1 MKDNPQFIS
10 KFFPFN
16 KDTFISYPT
25 IVTLFTAILVVGFIG
40 FYQVESAEAQAT
52 ITNSI
57 SEISNGNVTRVVLFA
72 LDAVVRFS
80 PDNQVKPGGVSYEA
94 MTFNGT
100 VPGPWISV
108 NQGDVLEITLV
119 NQADAIHSLD
129 LHAAYGSTQALSG
142 SIDPGQNKTLRMKAD
157 YPGVFMYYCDGDNL
171 NGIWEHIANGMYGGI
186 IVHPKNEKAAKEFH
200 MIFSEVFNS
209 ADKGYFVGTEG
220 KIVSFDFNKFIAN
233 KPDLI
238 LTNGMAYKY
247 MPFFGG
253 QAKIQLN
260 MDAQKFNIRPG
271 ELTRWYVINAG
282 PRGNVAFNF
291 AGGLINENPIG
302 NSSSKFSENHKTNSQ
317 SKIYEISIPPGSG
330 NAIEAVFPEEGTY
343 FGNDHDLGR
352 VLGGAGFVVL
362 ASRNSTSED
371 HSSGALQI
379 DKLW

>member
-1 MKDNPQFIS
+1 MLIHVKIINLVIIASICLCLLFGIMKLSSP
-10 KFFPFN
+10 
-16 KDTFISYPT
+16 
-25 IVTLFTAILVVGFIG
+25 ILL
-40 FYQVESAEAQAT
+40 ANAQSET
-52 ITNSI
+52 QNSI
-57 SEISNGNVTRVVLFA
+57 SEISSGNVTRVVLFA
-72 LDAVVRFS
+72 LDAVVQLS
-80 PDNQVKPGGVSYEA
+80 PDNQLKPGGVLYEA

-119 NQADAIHSLD
+119 NQADAVHSLD

-157 YPGVFMYYCDGDNL
+157 YPGVFMYHCDGDNL

-186 IVHPKNEKAAKEFH
+186 IVHPKNEKPAKEFH

-209 ADKGYFVGTEG
+209 ADKGYFIGTEG
-220 KIVSFDFNKFIAN
+220 KIGSFDFNKFIAN

-247 MPFFGG
+247 MPFFGD

-260 MDAQKFNIRPG
+260 MDAQKFNVRPG

-291 AGGLINENPIG
+291 AGGLINENPIT
-302 NSSSKFSENHKTNSQ
+302 SSSSNFSENNKSNSQ

-362 ASRNSTSED
+362 ASRNSTSEYNP
-371 HSSGALQI
+371 SGALQI